1 MSLFHSESP
10 KERQHK
16 GVVGSFSVDLIKWEP
31 EDDESASII
40 AHKFEYEDFPTGSY
54 LIVGASQIAIFIND
68 MATGDSLNEEAG
80 KAQVSI
86 FSGPCKIK
94 LETGDPRFAPFRNL
108 AHKLS
113 DGQSSFHSIVYF
125 INTTYMNEL
134 KWGTQ
139 QPIVIQDPEE
149 EVNIHV
155 RANGLFGVHL
165 EQVDTSVSTA
175 WARTFLQ
182 KIVGT
187 RANYTRSEFIGFMRA
202 KILEYVPDL
211 LGNQMIEHNIGILK
225 ISQHLSEFSETIF
238 KALQPHFAE
247 FGLVLDNFSFHS
259 INVPD
264 EDLQAVNEMKIKRKM
279 DQLDAEG
286 NARRMD
292 IESAARSRMRER
304 EGYTYQQEKGFDV
317 MNTAAANE
325 GTSSTFMGAGMGLGM
340 GAMVGSGMGAAMG
353 GIAQTTLKD
362 VNLSGM
368 AGSAYGTGVQAAVS
382 AGGASGVPNS
392 TTSCP
397 ACKAPNAAGAKF
409 CASCGTKLD
418 VASSASACPQCGFA
432 LDSSSKFCPNCGYAL
447 QKTCPQCGCDV
458 AAGAHFCME
467 CGQKL

>member
-1 MSLFHSESP
+1 
-10 KERQHK
+10 
-16 GVVGSFSVDLIKWEP
+16 
-31 EDDESASII
+31 
-40 AHKFEYEDFPTGSY
+40 
-54 LIVGASQIAIFIND
+54 
-68 MATGDSLNEEAG
+68 
-80 KAQVSI
+80 
-86 FSGPCKIK
+86 
-94 LETGDPRFAPFRNL
+94 
-108 AHKLS
+108 
-113 DGQSSFHSIVYF
+113 
-125 INTTYMNEL
+125 MNEL

-259 INVPD
+259 INAPD

-362 VNLSGM
+362 ANLSGIASDAPM
-368 AGSAYGTGVQAAVS
+368 ACAQTAVG
-382 AGGASGVPNS
+382 AQGASGAPS
-392 TTSCP
+392 SITPCP
-397 ACKAPNAAGAKF
+397 TCKAPNAAGAKF

-432 LDSSSKFCPNCGYAL
+432 LDSSSKFCPNCGCAL
-447 QKTCPQCGCDV
+447 QKACPQCGCDV
-458 AAGAHFCME
+458 AAGAHFCMK

>member
-1 MSLFHSESP
+1 
-10 KERQHK
+10 
-16 GVVGSFSVDLIKWEP
+16 
-31 EDDESASII
+31 
-40 AHKFEYEDFPTGSY
+40 
-54 LIVGASQIAIFIND
+54 
-68 MATGDSLNEEAG
+68 
-80 KAQVSI
+80 
-86 FSGPCKIK
+86 
-94 LETGDPRFAPFRNL
+94 
-108 AHKLS
+108 
-113 DGQSSFHSIVYF
+113 
-125 INTTYMNEL
+125 
-134 KWGTQ
+134 
-139 QPIVIQDPEE
+139 
-149 EVNIHV
+149 
-155 RANGLFGVHL
+155 
-165 EQVDTSVSTA
+165 
-175 WARTFLQ
+175 
-182 KIVGT
+182 
-187 RANYTRSEFIGFMRA
+187 
-202 KILEYVPDL
+202 
-211 LGNQMIEHNIGILK
+211 
-225 ISQHLSEFSETIF
+225 
-238 KALQPHFAE
+238 
-247 FGLVLDNFSFHS
+247 
-259 INVPD
+259 
-264 EDLQAVNEMKIKRKM
+264 MKIKRKM

-397 ACKAPNAAGAKF
+397 TCKAPNAAGAKF

-432 LDSSSKFCPNCGYAL
+432 LDSSSKFCPNCGCAL
-447 QKTCPQCGCDV
+447 QKACPQCGCDV